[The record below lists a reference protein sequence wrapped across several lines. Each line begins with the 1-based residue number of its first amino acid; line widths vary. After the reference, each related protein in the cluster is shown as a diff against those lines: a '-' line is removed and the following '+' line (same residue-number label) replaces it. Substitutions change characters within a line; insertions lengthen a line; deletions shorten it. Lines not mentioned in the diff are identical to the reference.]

1 VGKRHLAREVAMQVI
16 FELEH
21 RDADPE
27 EAVRYH
33 LDDEHVGGEQAAFAV
48 RLVRG
53 TLENQDAIDQEIG
66 DSSTHWKLD
75 QMAGVERAVLRLATY
90 ELLFCPDVPVKAA
103 INESIELAKTFG
115 GDEAGRFVNGV
126 LGRIVL
132 HVPRAGDGFSA
143 DAGLATE
150 DGSRAVDGADADQG
164 PRAEVE
170 PA

>member
-21 RDADPE
+21 RVADPE

-33 LDDEHVGGEQAAFAV
+33 LEDEHVGGEQAAFAV

-66 DSSTHWKLD
+66 ESSTHWKLD

-132 HVPRAGDGFSA
+132 HVPRAEEGRRA
-143 DAGLATE
+143 E
-150 DGSRAVDGADADQG
+150 DGR
-164 PRAEVE
+164 RAEE
-170 PA
+170 APG

>member
-1 VGKRHLAREVAMQVI
+1 MQVI

-33 LDDEHVGGEQAAFAV
+33 LEDEHVGGEQAAFAV

-66 DSSTHWKLD
+66 ESSTHWKLD

-90 ELLFCPDVPVKAA
+90 ELLFCPDVPIKAA

-132 HVPRAGDGFSA
+132 HVPRAEE
-143 DAGLATE
+143 GL
-150 DGSRAVDGADADQG
+150 RAEEG
-164 PRAEVE
+164 PRAEE
-170 PA
+170 GHRAEEAPA

>member
-1 VGKRHLAREVAMQVI
+1 MGKRHLAREVAMQVI

-48 RLVRG
+48 KLVRG
-53 TLENQDAIDQEIG
+53 TLENQAAIDQEIG
-66 DSSTHWKLD
+66 ESSTHWKLE

-132 HVPRAGDGFSA
+132 HVPRAE
-143 DAGLATE
+143 T
-150 DGSRAVDGADADQG
+150 G
-164 PRAEVE
+164 PRAQKGPNAEAGSHAE
-170 PA
+170 EAPA

>member
-132 HVPRAGDGFSA
+132 HVPRAAEGVGA

-150 DGSRAVDGADADQG
+150 DGSVAVDGSDADQG

>member
-1 VGKRHLAREVAMQVI
+1 MQVI

-33 LDDEHVGGEQAAFAV
+33 LDDEHVAGEQAAFAV

-66 DSSTHWKLD
+66 ESSTHWKLD

-115 GDEAGRFVNGV
+115 GDEAGRFVNGL

-132 HVPRAGDGFSA
+132 HVPRV
-143 DAGLATE
+143 E
-150 DGSRAVDGADADQG
+150 EG
-164 PRAEVE
+164 PRAEE
-170 PA
+170 APG